1 MRGLTSK
8 WYTAPHSRRRGH
20 LSTIYVLEE
29 VVRAWSKGVIGPA
42 RVGGRHVQRLKVAHV
57 HSPVEVVVSALH
69 HAIVLKRQAG
79 QEVDQVGGAR
89 CSALHR
95 ERFGCRLQWRLWCAL
110 NRDNGL
116 ADRNDD

>member
-1 MRGLTSK
+1 
-8 WYTAPHSRRRGH
+8 
-20 LSTIYVLEE
+20 
-29 VVRAWSKGVIGPA
+29 
-42 RVGGRHVQRLKVAHV
+42 
-57 HSPVEVVVSALH
+57 LH

-89 CSALHR
+89 RSALHR